1 MSRPTESVADTPG
14 GAVKVV
20 TEGRLK
26 ASLRK
31 TDKAPWALP
40 GLPWHRAYAEDA
52 QMLKPGEP
60 VRMQFDLMPTSY
72 VWAKGHRIQFT
83 FAGSDYRE
91 RARNADAQPARITLI
106 SDAEHPSSVSLPIV
120 KP

>member
-1 MSRPTESVADTPG
+1 MLEDVAPDG
-14 GAVKVV
+14 SVKVV

-31 TDKAPWALP
+31 LNDAPWKLP
-40 GLPWHRAYAEDA
+40 NLPWHRAYAEDE
-52 QMLKPGEP
+52 QLLKAGEP
-60 VRMQFDLMPTSY
+60 VRLQFDLMPTSY

-83 FAGSDYRE
+83 FTGSDHRE
-91 RARNADAQPARITLI
+91 RARNANAQPATVTLL
-106 SDAEHPSSVSLPIV
+106 SDPAHPSRVSLPVV